1 MLRSASDSLGVHMQ
15 TPTAKTI
22 GRKGNWTALMLSVL
36 LLVVSLHRAEA
47 GVNVWTTNGPLS
59 ETINALAIDPQTP
72 TTLYAGT
79 SGHGVFKSTDGG
91 GTWSAGNPGW
101 HTTRCCTALGIAP
114 QPPAILYAGATDAVF
129 KSTDG
134 GGSWHPTGLTKPGFI
149 FIAALAIDP
158 QAPATLYAGTY
169 SSGVF
174 KSTDAGVT
182 WGAVNTGLTSL
193 YVRALVTSPLT
204 PTTLY
209 AGTTR
214 FSYPESW
221 TGGAVFKSTDGGE
234 RWSIVDTGLHAPGFG
249 ALAIDPKAP
258 STVYAGTGTAGA
270 FKSTDGGA
278 SWSAVFTGPSN
289 LSVGVRDLA
298 IDPQTPNTLYASNGG
313 GVFKRTDGTS
323 RWGWRAKAR
332 WLIGAL
338 AVDPHTPANVY
349 AGTGDDFSTAAGG
362 IFRSTDYLDSWSWNP
377 SSGLTG
383 FVKYVTALVF
393 DPQTPT
399 TLYAAMWTTYYGPH
413 VGGVYKSTDGGTSWN
428 ATGLSNLRGGI
439 GFTSGLAI
447 DPQTPT
453 TLYAARG
460 RHRGSLLPC
469 GVLKRTRRGAGL
481 SRLPAVPAPPPPHTR
496 PRARPPP

>member
-47 GVNVWTTNGPLS
+47 GVNVWTTNGPHS

-91 GTWSAGNPGW
+91 GNWSAVN
-101 HTTRCCTALGIAP
+101 
-114 QPPAILYAGATDAVF
+114 
-129 KSTDG
+129 
-134 GGSWHPTGLTKPGFI
+134 TGLTTPCGAI
-149 FIAALAIDP
+149 WVNALAIDP
-158 QAPATLYAGTY
+158 QTPATLYAGTY

-234 RWSIVDTGLHAPGFG
+234 SWSIVNTGLRAPVVG
-249 ALAIDPKAP
+249 ALAIDPKA
-258 STVYAGTGTAGA
+258 
-270 FKSTDGGA
+270 
-278 SWSAVFTGPSN
+278 
-289 LSVGVRDLA
+289 
-298 IDPQTPNTLYASNGG
+298 
-313 GVFKRTDGTS
+313 
-323 RWGWRAKAR
+323 
-332 WLIGAL
+332 
-338 AVDPHTPANVY
+338 PANVY
-349 AGTGDDFSTAAGG
+349 AGTGDDFSAAAGG
-362 IFRSTDYLDSWSWNP
+362 IFRRADFLDSWSWNP

-383 FVKYVTALVF
+383 SVKYVPTLVF

-399 TLYAAMWTTYYGPH
+399 TLYAGMWTTYYGPH

-439 GFTSGLAI
+439 GFTSALAI

-453 TLYAARG
+453 TLYATSG
-460 RHRGSLLPC
+460 SYGGSLFI
-469 GVLKRTRRGAGL
+469 GGGLKSTA
-481 SRLPAVPAPPPPHTR
+481 
-496 PRARPPP
+496 